1 MSEAQLVEFPLDDVE
16 DRIRSLLALL
26 SEISEGLRDYRS
38 QIHIRYSTSADEDL
52 LLMRRADR
60 FVEQRLLG
68 SIRSRFPR
76 DFIHS
81 EEEGELGEDG
91 EFHWWIDPVDG
102 TRNFVHGLPQYCIVL
117 GLCFRDDPVAGVVMV
132 PELSETYHAV
142 RGGGAFKNGRPIE
155 VSAMSDLERG
165 LIANGL
171 PYERKKILKVLMADI
186 SAFATAGA
194 GLRRTGSTALDL
206 CWVAEGR
213 LDAMWERGV
222 RPWDVCGPSVIIR
235 EAGGRLSD
243 FLGSPFEMFEPEI
256 VASNGVLHDAVIE
269 TLEKGRDIEAMN

>member
-16 DRIRSLLALL
+16 DRIRSLLAILP
-26 SEISEGLRDYRS
+26 EIGVGLREYRS
-38 QIHIRYSTSADEDL
+38 QISIRYSTSPDDDR
-52 LLMRRADR
+52 LLMRKADR
-60 FVEQRLLG
+60 FVEKRLLG
-68 SIRSRFPR
+68 PIRAGFPR

-81 EEEGELGEDG
+81 EEEGDLGEDG

-102 TRNFVHGLPQYCIVL
+102 TRNLVHGLPLYCIVL
-117 GLCFRDDPVAGVVMV
+117 GLCFRDDPVAGIVLV
-132 PELSETYHAV
+132 PELSETYHAI
-142 RGGGAFKNGRPIE
+142 RGGGAYKNEQPVE
-155 VSAMSDLERG
+155 VSTMPDLERG

-171 PYERKKILKVLMADI
+171 PYERRKILNVLMADI

-206 CWVAEGR
+206 CWVADGR

-243 FLGSPFEMFEPEI
+243 FSGSAFDMFDPEI
-256 VASNGVLHDAVIE
+256 VASNGVLHGSVIE
-269 TLEKGRDIEAMN
+269 TLKKGREIEAMN